1 MNMKRWLNVW
11 GAEICFLSLF
21 ALAVLIFGLLVWHSE
36 TYKNGG
42 FINDDTVWYSVTL
55 VIHYPDEAKVVKIH
69 TCRVSDVRIER
80 GVNSLNYTDSTGY
93 HVITSLAPIEIVDF
107 VKLK

>member
-1 MNMKRWLNVW
+1 MNVW
-11 GAEICFLSLF
+11 GVEICFLSLF
-21 ALAVLIFGLLVWHSE
+21 VLAVLIFGLIVWHSE
-36 TYKNGG
+36 TYNNGG

-55 VIHYPDEAKVVKIH
+55 VIHYPDEAKVIKIH
-69 TCRVSDVRIER
+69 TCRVSDVRIKR

>member
-1 MNMKRWLNVW
+1 MKRWLNDW
-11 GAEICFLSLF
+11 GVEMCFLSLF
-21 ALAVLIFGLLVWHSE
+21 VLAVLIFGLLVWRSE

-69 TCRVSDVRIER
+69 TCRVSDVRIR
-80 GVNSLNYTDSTGY
+80 SGVNSLNYTDSTGY

>member
-1 MNMKRWLNVW
+1 MVECLGCRNM
-11 GAEICFLSLF
+11 FLSLF
-21 ALAVLIFGLLVWHSE
+21 VLAVLIFGLIVWHSE

-55 VIHYPDEAKVVKIH
+55 VIHYPDEAKLVKIH
-69 TCRVSDVRIER
+69 TCRVSDVRIKR